1 MTKQQPPFKLND
13 IIEVNITGLG
23 SSGEGVGKADGF
35 TVFVHGA
42 LPGEKV
48 SVKLF
53 QVKKSYASGRILN
66 ILDESPQRV
75 KPQCAFYEKCG
86 GCQLQHL
93 NYEGQLNVKRQQV
106 KDAIERIGHI
116 TGCEVLPVLGMDNP
130 WHYRNKMQFPAAKT
144 EGKIQI
150 GCYAALTHNV
160 INIDDCLIQKQ
171 VNNKI
176 MQVVRQWMQQFNISA
191 YDETTGKGVV
201 RHVMGRAGAKTGEVM
216 AVIVTSCYDIP
227 HAGELV
233 TMLKTEVDG
242 LKSIVQNIN
251 KKRTN
256 IIMGAKNRVLY
267 GKSTIKDRL
276 GNLKFNISPLSFFQ
290 VNSVQTEKLYATALD
305 FAALSGKETVIDC
318 YCGTG
323 TISLYLAQKAR
334 KVYGIEIVEPA
345 IKDANENAKANN
357 IANAEF
363 ICGDAAV
370 EMPALLKS
378 GVKPDTVLLDP
389 PRAGCDKKVLAA
401 IAGVKPE
408 KIVYVSCNPASLAR
422 DMAFLTE
429 NGYKAVKAQPVDM
442 FPMTSHIETVVL
454 LSKGEIDSKK
464 VRVEFSL
471 EDMDMSGF
479 QKGATYEQIKAYVL
493 KHTGLKVSSLY
504 ISQVKR
510 KCGLDVGQNYNLSK
524 KEDAKVP
531 QCPPEKEAAIMEA
544 LKHFQMLE

>member
-66 ILDESPQRV
+66 ILEESPQRV

-116 TGCEVLPVLGMDNP
+116 TGCEVLPVLGMENP
-130 WHYRNKMQFPAAKT
+130 WHCRNKMQFPAAKT

-171 VNNKI
+171 ANNKI

-201 RHVMGRAGAKTGEVM
+201 RHVMGRAGAKTCEVM
-216 AVIVTSCYDIP
+216 AVIVTACYDIP

-290 VNSVQTEKLYATALD
+290 VNSAQTEKLYATALD

-442 FPMTSHIETVVL
+442 FPMTSHIETVCL
-454 LSKGEIDSKK
+454 LSKLQSKEHIEIEVKMDELDLTSAESK
-464 VRVEFSL
+464 
-471 EDMDMSGF
+471 
-479 QKGATYEQIKAYVL
+479 ATYEEIKAYVL
-493 KHTGLKVSSLY
+493 EHTGLKVSHLY
-504 ISQVKR
+504 IAQVKQKYGIIER
-510 KCGLDVGQNYNLSK
+510 ENYNKPKS
-524 KEDAKVP
+524 ENAKQP
-531 QCPPEKEAAIMEA
+531 QCPPEKENAIMEA
-544 LKHFQMLE
+544 LKHFGMIL

>member
-66 ILDESPQRV
+66 ILEESPQRV

-116 TGCEVLPVLGMDNP
+116 TGCEVLPVLGMENP

-171 VNNKI
+171 ANNKI

-201 RHVMGRAGAKTGEVM
+201 RHVMGRAGAKTCEVM
-216 AVIVTSCYDIP
+216 AVIVTACYDIP

-290 VNSVQTEKLYATALD
+290 VNSAQTEKLYATALD

-442 FPMTSHIETVVL
+442 FPMTSHIETVCL
-454 LSKGEIDSKK
+454 LSKLQSKEHIEIEVKMDELDLTAAEKK
-464 VRVEFSL
+464 
-471 EDMDMSGF
+471 
-479 QKGATYEQIKAYVL
+479 ATYEEIKAYVL
-493 KHTGLKVSSLY
+493 EHNGLKVSHLY
-504 ISQVKR
+504 IAQVKQKYGIIER
-510 KCGLDVGQNYNLSK
+510 ENYNKPKS
-524 KEDAKVP
+524 ENAKQP
-531 QCPPEKEAAIMEA
+531 QCPQEKEKAITEA
-544 LKHFQMLE
+544 LKHFGMIL

>member
-66 ILDESPQRV
+66 ILEESPQRV
-75 KPQCAFYEKCG
+75 KPQCVFYEKCG

-93 NYEGQLNVKRQQV
+93 NYEGQLAVKRQQV

-116 TGCEVLPVLGMDNP
+116 TGCEVLPVLGMENP

-171 VNNKI
+171 ANNKI

-290 VNSVQTEKLYATALD
+290 VNSAQTEKLYATALN

-378 GVKPDTVLLDP
+378 GVKPDIVLLDP

-442 FPMTSHIETVVL
+442 FPMTVHIETVVL
-454 LSKGEIDSKK
+454 LSKINAKQHIEVELNLDELDLTAAESK
-464 VRVEFSL
+464 
-471 EDMDMSGF
+471 
-479 QKGATYEQIKAYVL
+479 ATYEEIKEYVL
-493 KHTGLKVSSLY
+493 EKFGLKVSSLY

-544 LKHFQMLE
+544 LKHFQMI

>member
-66 ILDESPQRV
+66 ILEESPQRV

-116 TGCEVLPVLGMDNP
+116 TGCEVLPVLGMENP

-171 VNNKI
+171 ANNKI

-201 RHVMGRAGAKTGEVM
+201 RHVMGRAGAKTCEVM
-216 AVIVTSCYDIP
+216 AVIVTACYDIP

-290 VNSVQTEKLYATALD
+290 VNSAQTEKLYATALD

-442 FPMTSHIETVVL
+442 FPMTSHIETVCL
-454 LSKGEIDSKK
+454 LSKLQSKEHIEIEVTMDELDLTAAESK
-464 VRVEFSL
+464 
-471 EDMDMSGF
+471 
-479 QKGATYEQIKAYVL
+479 ATYEEIREYVL
-493 KHTGLKVSSLY
+493 EHTGLKVSSLY
-504 ISQVKR
+504 IAQVKQKYGIIER
-510 KCGLDVGQNYNLSK
+510 ENYNKPKS
-524 KEDAKVP
+524 EDARQP
-531 QCPPEKEAAIMEA
+531 QCPPEKEKAVTEA
-544 LKHFQMLE
+544 LRHFGMI

>member
-35 TVFVHGA
+35 TFFVHGA
-42 LPGEKV
+42 LPGEKI

-66 ILDESPQRV
+66 ILEESSQRV

-93 NYEGQLNVKRQQV
+93 SYEGQLAVKRQQV

-116 TGCEVLPVLGMDNP
+116 TGCEVLPVLGMENP

-171 VNNKI
+171 ANNKI
-176 MQVVRQWMQQFNISA
+176 MQVVRQWMQQFNIAA

-201 RHVMGRAGAKTGEVM
+201 RHVMGRVGAKTGEVM
-216 AVIVTSCYDIP
+216 AVIVTACYDIP

-290 VNSVQTEKLYATALD
+290 VNSAQTEKLYATALD

-345 IKDANENAKANN
+345 IKDANENAKVNN

-442 FPMTSHIETVVL
+442 FPMTVHIETVVL
-454 LSKGEIDSKK
+454 LGREFEKSREHVYLDYEPSKEID
-464 VRVEFSL
+464 L
-471 EDMDMSGF
+471 PG
-479 QKGATYEQIKAYVL
+479 GATYSEIKQWIQAEY
-493 KHTGLKVSSLY
+493 GLKVSSLY
-504 ISQVKR
+504 VAQVKQKHGIVER
-510 KCGLDVGQNYNLSK
+510 ECYNKPKS
-524 KEDAKVP
+524 ENAKQP
-531 QCPPEKEAAIMEA
+531 KCPPEKEAAIEAA
-544 LKHFQMLE
+544 LKHFKMI

>member
-66 ILDESPQRV
+66 ILEESPQRV

-93 NYEGQLNVKRQQV
+93 YYEGQLSVKRQQV

-116 TGCEVLPVLGMDNP
+116 TGCEVLPVLGMENP

-171 VNNKI
+171 ANNKI

-201 RHVMGRAGAKTGEVM
+201 RHVMGRVGTKTGEVM
-216 AVIVTSCYDIP
+216 AVIVTACYDIP

-290 VNSVQTEKLYATALD
+290 VNSAQTEKLYATALD

-442 FPMTSHIETVVL
+442 FPMTVHIETVAL
-454 LSKGEIDSKK
+454 LI
-464 VRVEFSL
+464 L
-471 EDMDMSGF
+471 E
-479 QKGATYEQIKAYVL
+479 K
-493 KHTGLKVSSLY
+493 
-504 ISQVKR
+504 
-510 KCGLDVGQNYNLSK
+510 
-524 KEDAKVP
+524 
-531 QCPPEKEAAIMEA
+531 
-544 LKHFQMLE
+544 

>member
-66 ILDESPQRV
+66 ILEESPQRV

-116 TGCEVLPVLGMDNP
+116 TGCEVLPVLGMENP

-171 VNNKI
+171 ANNKI

-201 RHVMGRAGAKTGEVM
+201 RHVMGRAGAKTCEVM
-216 AVIVTSCYDIP
+216 AVIVTACYDIP

-290 VNSVQTEKLYATALD
+290 VNSAQTEKLYATALD

-442 FPMTSHIETVVL
+442 FPMTSHIETVCL
-454 LSKGEIDSKK
+454 LSKLQSKEHIEIEVTMDELDLTAAEKK
-464 VRVEFSL
+464 
-471 EDMDMSGF
+471 
-479 QKGATYEQIKAYVL
+479 ATYEEIKAYVL
-493 KHTGLKVSSLY
+493 EHNGLKVSHLY
-504 ISQVKR
+504 IAQVKQKYGIIER
-510 KCGLDVGQNYNLSK
+510 ENYNKPKS
-524 KEDAKVP
+524 ENAKQP
-531 QCPPEKEAAIMEA
+531 QCPQEKEKAITEA
-544 LKHFQMLE
+544 LKHFGMIL

>member
-66 ILDESPQRV
+66 ILEESPQRV

-93 NYEGQLNVKRQQV
+93 NYEGQLSVKRQQV

-116 TGCEVLPVLGMDNP
+116 TGCEVLPVLGMENP

-171 VNNKI
+171 ANNKI

-216 AVIVTSCYDIP
+216 AVIVTARYDIP

-290 VNSVQTEKLYATALD
+290 VNSAQTEKLYATALD

-357 IANAEF
+357 ITNAEF

-370 EMPALLKS
+370 EMPALLNS

-442 FPMTSHIETVVL
+442 FPMTVHIETVAL
-454 LSKGEIDSKK
+454 LI
-464 VRVEFSL
+464 L
-471 EDMDMSGF
+471 E
-479 QKGATYEQIKAYVL
+479 K
-493 KHTGLKVSSLY
+493 
-504 ISQVKR
+504 
-510 KCGLDVGQNYNLSK
+510 
-524 KEDAKVP
+524 
-531 QCPPEKEAAIMEA
+531 
-544 LKHFQMLE
+544 

>member
-66 ILDESPQRV
+66 ILEKSPQRV
-75 KPQCAFYEKCG
+75 KPQCVFYEKCG

-93 NYEGQLNVKRQQV
+93 NYEGQLSVKRQQV

-116 TGCEVLPVLGMDNP
+116 TGCEVLPVLGMENP
-130 WHYRNKMQFPAAKT
+130 WHYRNKMQFPSAKT

-171 VNNKI
+171 ANNKI

-216 AVIVTSCYDIP
+216 AVIVTACYDIP

-290 VNSVQTEKLYATALD
+290 VNSAQTEKLYATALD

-323 TISLYLAQKAR
+323 TISLYLAQKAH

-442 FPMTSHIETVVL
+442 FPMTSHIETVAL
-454 LSKGEIDSKK
+454 L
-464 VRVEFSL
+464 
-471 EDMDMSGF
+471 
-479 QKGATYEQIKAYVL
+479 
-493 KHTGLKVSSLY
+493 
-504 ISQVKR
+504 
-510 KCGLDVGQNYNLSK
+510 
-524 KEDAKVP
+524 
-531 QCPPEKEAAIMEA
+531 
-544 LKHFQMLE
+544 MLEK

>member
-66 ILDESPQRV
+66 ILEESPQRV

-93 NYEGQLNVKRQQV
+93 NYEGQLSVKRQQV

-116 TGCEVLPVLGMDNP
+116 TCCEVLPVLGMENP

-171 VNNKI
+171 ANNKI

-201 RHVMGRAGAKTGEVM
+201 RHVMGRAGAKNGEVM
-216 AVIVTSCYDIP
+216 AVIVTACYDIP

-290 VNSVQTEKLYATALD
+290 VNSAQTEKLYATALD

-454 LSKGEIDSKK
+454 LSKLNAKQHIEVELNLDELDLTAAESK
-464 VRVEFSL
+464 
-471 EDMDMSGF
+471 
-479 QKGATYEQIKAYVL
+479 ATYEEIKEYVL
-493 KHTGLKVSSLY
+493 EKFGLKVSSLY

-544 LKHFQMLE
+544 LKHFQMI

>member
-66 ILDESPQRV
+66 ILEESPQRV
-75 KPQCAFYEKCG
+75 KPQCSFYEKCG

-93 NYEGQLNVKRQQV
+93 NYKGQLSVKRQQV

-116 TGCEVLPVLGMDNP
+116 TGCEVLPVLGMENP

-171 VNNKI
+171 ANNKI

-216 AVIVTSCYDIP
+216 AVIVTACYDIP

-267 GKSTIKDRL
+267 GKSTIKDKL

-290 VNSVQTEKLYATALD
+290 VNSAQTEELYATALD
-305 FAALSGKETVIDC
+305 FAALSSKETVIDC

-334 KVYGIEIVEPA
+334 KVYSIEIVEPA

-378 GVKPDTVLLDP
+378 GVKPDIVLLDP

-442 FPMTSHIETVVL
+442 FPMTVHIETVAL
-454 LSKGEIDSKK
+454 LI
-464 VRVEFSL
+464 L
-471 EDMDMSGF
+471 E
-479 QKGATYEQIKAYVL
+479 K
-493 KHTGLKVSSLY
+493 
-504 ISQVKR
+504 
-510 KCGLDVGQNYNLSK
+510 
-524 KEDAKVP
+524 
-531 QCPPEKEAAIMEA
+531 
-544 LKHFQMLE
+544 

>member
-66 ILDESPQRV
+66 ILEESPQRV

-116 TGCEVLPVLGMDNP
+116 TGCEVLPVLGMENP

-171 VNNKI
+171 ANNKI

-201 RHVMGRAGAKTGEVM
+201 RHVMGRAGAKTCEVM
-216 AVIVTSCYDIP
+216 AVIVTACYDIP

-290 VNSVQTEKLYATALD
+290 VNSAQTEKLYATALD

-442 FPMTSHIETVVL
+442 FPMTSHIETVCL
-454 LSKGEIDSKK
+454 LSKLQSKEHIEIEVKMDELDLTSAESK
-464 VRVEFSL
+464 
-471 EDMDMSGF
+471 
-479 QKGATYEQIKAYVL
+479 ATYEEIKAYVL
-493 KHTGLKVSSLY
+493 EHTGLKVSHLY
-504 ISQVKR
+504 IAQVKQKYGIIER
-510 KCGLDVGQNYNLSK
+510 ENYNKPKS
-524 KEDAKVP
+524 ENAKQP
-531 QCPPEKEAAIMEA
+531 QCPQEKEKAITEA
-544 LKHFQMLE
+544 LKHFGMIL

>member
-66 ILDESPQRV
+66 ILEESPQRV

-116 TGCEVLPVLGMDNP
+116 TGCEVLPVLGMENP

-171 VNNKI
+171 ANNKI

-201 RHVMGRAGAKTGEVM
+201 RHVMGRAGAKTCEVM
-216 AVIVTSCYDIP
+216 AVIVTACYDIP

-290 VNSVQTEKLYATALD
+290 VNSAQTEKLYATALD

-442 FPMTSHIETVVL
+442 FPMTSHIETVCL
-454 LSKGEIDSKK
+454 LSKLQSKEHIEIEVKMDELDLTAAEKK
-464 VRVEFSL
+464 
-471 EDMDMSGF
+471 
-479 QKGATYEQIKAYVL
+479 ATYEEIKAYVL
-493 KHTGLKVSSLY
+493 EHNGLKVSHLY
-504 ISQVKR
+504 IAQVKQKYGIIER
-510 KCGLDVGQNYNLSK
+510 ENYNKPKS
-524 KEDAKVP
+524 ENAKQP
-531 QCPPEKEAAIMEA
+531 QCPLDKENAIMEA
-544 LKHFQMLE
+544 LKHFGMIL